1 MRAQG
6 WVLLQNPL
14 LGGVRGG
21 FFNTKYMSQKRKI
34 IPYNPE
40 LKELARDLRKNMTL
54 SEVLLW
60 NQLKQKNMM
69 RYDFDRQRPIE
80 NYIVDFYCKELTLAI
95 EIDGDTHIYRYE
107 EDDIRQKTLENLGI
121 RFLRFEDIE
130 VKKNISNVL
139 RVIEDWISKNQPT
152 PEPPLRRG
160 RLPLSWDKSSREGK
174 LTGKD
179 LIREN
184 QPTPNPPS
192 LRSGQA
198 LQGGEIFR
206 KPFS

>member
-1 MRAQG
+1 
-6 WVLLQNPL
+6 
-14 LGGVRGG
+14 
-21 FFNTKYMSQKRKI
+21 MSPKRKI

-69 RYDFDRQRPIE
+69 GYDFDRQRPLG
-80 NYIVDFYCKELTLAI
+80 NYIVDFYCKELSLAI
-95 EIDGDTHIYRYE
+95 EIDGDTHIYRYD
-107 EDDIRQKTLENLGI
+107 EDDIRQKTLEKNGI

-152 PEPPLRRG
+152 PSP
-160 RLPLSWDKSSREGK
+160 SREGNLIENN
-174 LTGKD
+174 LTKK
-179 LIREN
+179 R
-184 QPTPNPPS
+184 QPTLDPS
-192 LRSGQA
+192 REGN
-198 LQGGEIFR
+198 
-206 KPFS
+206 